1 MSRPEDSIIL
11 KNKNKL
17 CGGWVEEVMQEEVH
31 LDKQSI
37 HDYAGNF
44 KLGYLIRG
52 TKLEFILNK

>member
-1 MSRPEDSIIL
+1 M

-17 CGGWVEEVMQEEVH
+17 CGGWVEEVMQEEVK

-52 TKLEFILNK
+52 TKLEFIWNK